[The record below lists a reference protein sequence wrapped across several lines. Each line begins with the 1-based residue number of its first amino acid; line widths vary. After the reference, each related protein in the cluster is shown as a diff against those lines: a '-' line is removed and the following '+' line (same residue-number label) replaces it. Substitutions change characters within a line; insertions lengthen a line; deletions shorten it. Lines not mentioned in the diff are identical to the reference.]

1 MFIVWMALVLLAKYE
16 LMSLQYSVVDGAK
29 DDGFESGDGQRLLA
43 MMVIGVVLMF
53 NGWNCKSMLVSRYGS
68 MVLMVNDS

>member
-1 MFIVWMALVLLAKYE
+1 MLLAKYE

-29 DDGFESGDGQRLLA
+29 DDGFESGEGQRLVS
-43 MMVIGVVLMF
+43 MVIGVVLMF